1 MNWLNFK
8 LKLGARYEYFDYN
21 SFLYTAEN
29 QKYQVKPEGFIS
41 YFAQAHL
48 ETLDRRYFPSK
59 GVSLQADY
67 SIYTDN
73 FVTYKGHTFFS
84 ALKLSFLS
92 VLPLTSHLSLLPS
105 IDGVC

>member
-1 MNWLNFK
+1 MSISIITH
-8 LKLGARYEYFDYN
+8 
-21 SFLYTAEN
+21 SFIRRKPKVSSKTGRLY
-29 QKYQVKPEGFIS
+29 QLFRSSPSGDVGSSLLRVKAF
-41 YFAQAHL
+41 
-48 ETLDRRYFPSK
+48 
-59 GVSLQADY
+59 LQADY

-105 IDGVC
+105 IDGRVLIGKDPAYPF